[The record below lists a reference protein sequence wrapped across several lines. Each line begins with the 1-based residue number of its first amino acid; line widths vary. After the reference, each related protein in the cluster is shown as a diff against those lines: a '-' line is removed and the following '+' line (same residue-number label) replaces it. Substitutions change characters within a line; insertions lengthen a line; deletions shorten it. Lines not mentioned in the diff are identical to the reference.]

1 VSRPEEREFAPE
13 SAAPREG
20 GRPRALLAEARR
32 VVVKIGSKSIARGEA
47 PGAGRFA
54 QVAAQVARAR
64 QRGQSV
70 VLVSSGAIAL
80 GFERLGLGSR
90 PQSIALLQASA
101 AAGQS
106 QLMRAYEDAFA
117 AHQLPVAQI
126 LLTHADLAERDR
138 YLNARAALE
147 ALVGLGAVPIINEN
161 DTVSVEEIKF
171 GDNDQLAGMVA
182 TLVGAEL
189 LVLLTDVEGLLDA
202 NGARVPL
209 VADVGEAASLV
220 RATTSDVGTGGMAS
234 KLASARAATRRG
246 VPVVIADARDP
257 EILDRIVRGEDVG
270 TLFLPQG
277 TALASRKHWIGFTL
291 KPRGALI
298 VDEGAARAV
307 SGGDKSLL
315 SRGVVGVRGD
325 FEAGDPVS
333 IVGPDGAEL
342 ARGSRGRRA
351 GRSRRDSGARAP
363 QRSCTPTT
371 SSCSE
376 RRAGRRGARGRGAAV
391 APRSRWCQRR
401 GRAGTQRSDDRHG
414 GVRGGDP
421 RGRRR
426 GSAACASGLPRAR
439 ATAYRAQGRRA
450 SACRGRAAWSAP
462 RGRAARER
470 GRPRRSRRARRDG
483 GHA

>member
-90 PQSIALLQASA
+90 PQTIALLQASA

-277 TALASRKHWIGFTL
+277 AALASRKHWIGFTL

-307 SGGDKSLL
+307 GGGDKSLL

-333 IVGPDGAEL
+333 IVGPDGTEL
-342 ARGSRGRRA
+342 ARGLARYDTRDVSRLA
-351 GRSRRDSGARAP
+351 GAQSREIEARL
-363 QRSCTPTT
+363 
-371 SSCSE
+371 
-376 RRAGRRGARGRGAAV
+376 
-391 APRSRWCQRR
+391 
-401 GRAGTQRSDDRHG
+401 GRAGTAEIVHADDL
-414 GVRGGDP
+414 VV
-421 RGRRR
+421 
-426 GSAACASGLPRAR
+426 L
-439 ATAYRAQGRRA
+439 
-450 SACRGRAAWSAP
+450 
-462 RGRAARER
+462 
-470 GRPRRSRRARRDG
+470 
-483 GHA
+483 